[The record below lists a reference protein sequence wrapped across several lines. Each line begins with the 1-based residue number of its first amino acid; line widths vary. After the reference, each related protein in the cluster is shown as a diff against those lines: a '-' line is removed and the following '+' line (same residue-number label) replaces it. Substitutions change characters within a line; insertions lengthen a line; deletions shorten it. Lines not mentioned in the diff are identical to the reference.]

1 MSRCSAAVTSG
12 SEPRSPT
19 SRTGDRAART
29 ASAARVMSAVGAGPI
44 RGTVGIVVS
53 AAAVTAAATSA
64 GNTTAVAPRGWVAA
78 RRNALATV
86 SATSSGASTS
96 PTNLVTVPSRPAASM
111 DWCVCLIRWS
121 RGTAPQI
128 ATTGSC
134 SVVAVTSPVAKLLV
148 PGPDVTRTTPGVP
161 VNRPIAAAM
170 NAAFCSWRHTTSSAD
185 PSSSAS
191 TTASI
196 LVPGIPNTYRT
207 PARSSA
213 STTRWAERTGVV
225 SISHLPRLVLGRQPT
240 EEAS

>member
-1 MSRCSAAVTSG
+1 
-12 SEPRSPT
+12 
-19 SRTGDRAART
+19 
-29 ASAARVMSAVGAGPI
+29 
-44 RGTVGIVVS
+44 
-53 AAAVTAAATSA
+53 
-64 GNTTAVAPRGWVAA
+64 
-78 RRNALATV
+78 
-86 SATSSGASTS
+86 
-96 PTNLVTVPSRPAASM
+96 M
-111 DWCVCLIRWS
+111 DWCVCLSRWS

-225 SISHLPRLVLGRQPT
+225 SISQLPRLVLGRQPT